1 MAENQLTE
9 KLQAVFKKLRGYGKL
24 SESNIS
30 DAVREV
36 RRALLAADVNY
47 QVAKDFCNEVKEKA
61 LGEEVLRAIKPGD
74 QFVKIVNDE
83 LIRRFGEKD
92 TAITLDR
99 PLRLLLVGLNG
110 AGKTTTAAKLALHF
124 KKKQKEE
131 VLLVAGD
138 LARPA
143 AIDQL
148 EALGKQID
156 VPVLAFRG
164 EKSVA
169 KVAREAAAEAERL
182 RARITIFDS
191 AGRLDVDEAL
201 LAELAEVSQV
211 WQPQETLLV
220 ADAATGQAAV
230 SVAEAF
236 AGRVDLTGLVLSK
249 FDADVRGGAA
259 LSIQAVTDVPIKYLG
274 TGEAANALETFAPER
289 LVSRMLGMGDIVG
302 LVEKAQEE
310 FDLENAAQMEEKLK
324 RGNLDLQ
331 DFLDQLK
338 TVRKLGPME
347 NLLGMIPGM
356 PKVTDSA
363 VDENSIKRLEAMVLS
378 MTPAERRQPDIL
390 NARRRIRIA
399 NGSGTSVSD
408 LNDLL
413 RRFNEMKKM
422 MGKLRRGGSPEKML
436 KKLMGGRRR

>member
-9 KLQAVFKKLRGYGKL
+9 KLQSVFKKLRGYGKL
-24 SESNIS
+24 NESNVS

-47 QVAKDFCNEVKEKA
+47 QVAKEFCAEVKEKA
-61 LGEEVLRAIKPGD
+61 MGEEVLRSIKPGD

-83 LIRRFGEKD
+83 LIARFGNKD
-92 TAITLDR
+92 NDISSDR
-99 PLRLLLVGLNG
+99 PLRLMLVGLNG

-124 KKKQKEE
+124 KKKLKED

-148 EALGKQID
+148 EALGKQIN

-164 EKSVA
+164 EKDVA
-169 KVAREAAAEAERL
+169 KVAKEAAAEAERL

-191 AGRLDVDEAL
+191 AGRLDVDDTL
-201 LAELAEVSQV
+201 LEELEQVGKV

-236 AGRVDLTGLVLSK
+236 ASRVQVTGLVLSK

-259 LSIQAVTDVPIKYLG
+259 LSIQAVTDAPIKFLG
-274 TGEAANALETFAPER
+274 TGEAANALEVFAPER

-302 LVEKAQEE
+302 LVERAQEE

-324 RGNLDLQ
+324 KGRLDLQ
-331 DFLDQLK
+331 DFLDQMRAMK
-338 TVRKLGPME
+338 KMGPLE

-356 PKVTDSA
+356 PKIPDSA
-363 VDENSIKRLEAMVLS
+363 VDENAIKRLEAMVLS

-399 NGSGTSVSD
+399 NGSGTSVSE

-413 RRFNEMKKM
+413 KRFNEMKRM
-422 MGKLRRGGSPEKML
+422 MGKLTRGGNPEKML
-436 KKLMGGRRR
+436 KKMMGGRRR